1 MSIIF
6 FKTSSKNATKLKLK
20 SKHGETLIF
29 SQDLVVFFF
38 REMGMLSCNIAF
50 LFLLFAYWQTFCTQ
64 KNIEPHTLE
73 CLKLSHQ
80 PILNYFIDIMRL
92 ISKMYGC

>member
-1 MSIIF
+1 MSVKF
-6 FKTSSKNATKLKLK
+6 LKTSSKNATKLKLK
-20 SKHGETLIF
+20 SKHGETLNL

-38 REMGMLSCNIAF
+38 EKWECCHVIFVF
-50 LFLLFAYWQTFCTQ
+50 LFLLFAFWQKNFTQ

-80 PILNYFIDIMRL
+80 TYFELFYRNYATNF
-92 ISKMYGC
+92 KNV